1 MNRTLLI
8 RLLAIGAVVLV
19 VAAVVIARRPAPAAT
34 PDATL
39 RRDVAA
45 EGKVEARPGYDVR
58 IGSDLYARIARV
70 PVNEGDAVQQ
80 GQVVVQLDNRDLV
93 ARQKEAQKQLAV
105 AEARLAEIRSGSRPE
120 EVRRAQAEL
129 AGAQVAAE
137 QARREYE
144 RYRELRQKGMVN
156 ASALDEKERA
166 FKVAEA
172 NLEQAR
178 QSHALVVAGP
188 KPESVRVQQDAVV
201 EARASVDYFS
211 ALVDK
216 TTLRS
221 PINGRVTQRFL
232 DAGESVTPETPIL
245 SIVDLN
251 HLWINVEVDE
261 TDVGRLHVG
270 DPATVTSAAFPG
282 RIFHGTVQ
290 QIADYVGPRA
300 QRPEEPSVNLGLKVV
315 QTKVVLA
322 EPSPLKIGMTVDVRI
337 TPP

>member
-1 MNRTLLI
+1 MNRTLLF
-8 RLLAIGAVVLV
+8 RLAAAAAIIVVIAV
-19 VAAVVIARRPAPAAT
+19 VVIARRPAPAAA
-34 PDATL
+34 PEATL

-58 IGSDLYARIARV
+58 IGSDLYARIARIY
-70 PVNEGDAVQQ
+70 VNEGDAVKQ
-80 GQVVVQLDNRDLV
+80 GQVIVQLENRDMV
-93 ARQKEAQKQLAV
+93 ARLDEARKQLAV

-120 EVRRAQAEL
+120 EVRRALAEL
-129 AGAQVAAE
+129 QGAQVAYD

-144 RYRELRQKGMVN
+144 RYRELRHKGMVN
-156 ASALDEKERA
+156 ESALDEKERA

-172 NLEQAR
+172 HLEQAK
-178 QSHALVVAGP
+178 QTHALVVAGP
-188 KPESVRVQQDAVV
+188 KAETVHVQQDAVA
-201 EARASVDYFS
+201 EARSAVDYYS

-221 PINGRVTQRFL
+221 PIAGRVTQRFL
-232 DAGESVTPETPIL
+232 DEGESVTPEIPIL
-245 SIVDLN
+245 AIVDLGR
-251 HLWINVEVDE
+251 LWINAEVDE
-261 TDVGRLHVG
+261 TDVGRIHVG
-270 DPATVTSAAFPG
+270 DPAAVTSPAFPG
-282 RIFHGTVQ
+282 RVFPGKVE

-300 QRPEEPSVNLGLKVV
+300 QRPEDPAVNLGIKVV